1 MKNKNVWIVFKCI
14 FELKIISKK
23 FTIKLK
29 DEKDKKNGILKMNTG
44 LINIM
49 NNREINQFKCY
60 HLIFHTDQLNQ
71 IFFLLF

>member
-29 DEKDKKNGILKMNTG
+29 DEKKKWYPEN
-44 LINIM
+44 
-49 NNREINQFKCY
+49 EHWVNQ
-60 HLIFHTDQLNQ
+60 HHEQ
-71 IFFLLF
+71 